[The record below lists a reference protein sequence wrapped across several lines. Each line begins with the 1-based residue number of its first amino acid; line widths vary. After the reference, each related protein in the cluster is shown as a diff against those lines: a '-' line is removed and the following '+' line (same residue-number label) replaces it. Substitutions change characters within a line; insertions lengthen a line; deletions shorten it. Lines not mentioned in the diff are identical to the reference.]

1 MTRWEQKTLKNTT
14 LSQIIKLQNTLLM
27 VVFRNYMEKHKGIF
41 YELSTEKSLS
51 NIENAL
57 YKDQKF
63 RNALKDQI
71 IARFT
76 VEEYKDYT

>member
-1 MTRWEQKTLKNTT
+1 
-14 LSQIIKLQNTLLM
+14 
-27 VVFRNYMEKHKGIF
+27 MEKHKGIF